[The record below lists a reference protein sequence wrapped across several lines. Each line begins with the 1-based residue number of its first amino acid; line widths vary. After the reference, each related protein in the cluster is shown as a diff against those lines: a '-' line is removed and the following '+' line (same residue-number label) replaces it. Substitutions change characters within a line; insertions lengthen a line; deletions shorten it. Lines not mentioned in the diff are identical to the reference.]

1 MKKILLIYGMILIF
15 NNILWSLDIKN
26 MLVNADNHLNNLE
39 VLGNSNL
46 DNARI
51 IFLPEI
57 HDDPHSLIIQLLLIA
72 KEKQKQ
78 KPFLIL
84 DESLKSMKQS
94 KWDIFSQK
102 YLEIIVAK
110 ESKEKGMIYSSDN
123 FTKSLNAKA
132 KEYQANKDG
141 IHFDFKRKIWI
152 LNDFK
157 DWATTFLGWDLT
169 HDKHNLLNRN
179 QAMINTIKE
188 ALTKYNRIFVMA
200 GARHIP
206 ELENYLYSINT
217 LSSKHRTTKDLE
229 LFLQHQEYAVAFDK
243 SLYSSLKEI
252 GPGKPRPQSGSIKA
266 AYKGPKDP

>member
-1 MKKILLIYGMILIF
+1 MKKILLIYGIILIF
-15 NNILWSLDIKN
+15 NDILWSLDIKHALTN
-26 MLVNADNHLNNLE
+26 PDNYLNNLE

-46 DNARI
+46 DNAQI

-57 HDDPHSLIIQLLLIA
+57 HDDPHSLTIQLLLIA

-110 ESKEKGMIYSSDN
+110 ESKAKGLIYSAKN
-123 FTKSLNAKA
+123 FEKSLKAKA
-132 KEYQANKDG
+132 QKYQANNNS
-141 IHFDFKRKIWI
+141 IYFDFKRKIWI

-157 DWATTFLGWDLT
+157 DWATTFLGWDLAY
-169 HDKHNLLNRN
+169 DKHNLLNRN
-179 QAMINTIKE
+179 QAMINSIKE
-188 ALTKYNRIFVMA
+188 ALTKYNRIFIMA

-206 ELENYLYSINT
+206 ELENYIYNT
-217 LSSKHRTTKDLE
+217 HNLGSKMRTTEE
-229 LFLQHQEYAVAFDK
+229 LAAFLQDQQYTIVFDK
-243 SLYSSLKEI
+243 SLYNTLKHI
-252 GPGKPRPQSGSIKA
+252 GPGEKTPGQKRL
-266 AYKGPKDP
+266 Y